1 MLNSEAEFGKEKI
14 SSRRTPEMRAR
25 IIEIFDLPP
34 DTSWV
39 EIDRDI
45 AEDDI
50 RMGCALDISL
60 DEIKEQLAERRAREI
75 AERERHHHDSA
86 EGVVAFENE
95 LNKWLNPEI
104 LEPLLG
110 IRTEEEALA
119 SVEREKAMNA
129 HDTLSETLKE
139 LRKNTNLTDEQL
151 IVLQKKL
158 KVLSQAVGLINR
170 GSIDHSR

>member
-1 MLNSEAEFGKEKI
+1 
-14 SSRRTPEMRAR
+14 MRAR

-45 AEDDI
+45 AVDDI

-60 DEIKEQLAERRAREI
+60 DEIKEQLAERGAREI

-104 LEPLLG
+104 LEPLLS
-110 IRTEEEALA
+110 IRTEGEALA
-119 SVEREKAMNA
+119 SAERENAKKA
-129 HDTLSETLKE
+129 HVTLSETLKE

-151 IVLQKKL
+151 LVLQEKL
-158 KVLSQAVGLINR
+158 KVLSRAIGFINKD
-170 GSIDHSR
+170 SIDHSR